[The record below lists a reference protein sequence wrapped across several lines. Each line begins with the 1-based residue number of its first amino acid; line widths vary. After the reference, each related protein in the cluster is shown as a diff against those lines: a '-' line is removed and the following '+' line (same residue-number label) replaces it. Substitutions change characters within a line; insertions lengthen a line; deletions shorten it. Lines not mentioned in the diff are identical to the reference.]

1 MCDPMSI
8 LTLVGTIGSTIFGAT
23 ASKPPAPEMP
33 AAPAPTARTP
43 GATVRLGDG
52 PNTTNTDPVDVSNT
66 SPARERAAGTTLGG
80 LGKSTLAL

>member
-1 MCDPMSI
+1 MCDPLTI
-8 LTLVGTIGSTIFGAT
+8 LTLVGSIGSTLFGAT

-52 PNTTNTDPVDVSNT
+52 PQLVNTDPTASTATKPVK
-66 SPARERAAGTTLGG
+66 ERAAGTALGG